1 MIEPAVV
8 VDQLTKTYDGF
19 VAVDHASFQ
28 VNRGDVFGLLGP
40 NGAGKTTT
48 IRVLMDIF
56 KADGGAVRV
65 LGQPPGAARARVGY
79 LPEERGLYR
88 TLRVEECL
96 TYLGQLKGMSRPAA
110 QNRALALLKHV
121 ELKDWAR
128 KKVQELSRGMQQ
140 KVQIIASLIHD
151 PDLVILDE
159 PFQGLDPV
167 NVEMVQGLIRDLRA
181 QGKTVVLSA
190 HEMSLVEK
198 LCERIALIDHGK
210 VVLYG
215 ALVDIKK
222 QFSPNAI
229 EISPPLDL
237 AGWPDVARTE
247 TRDGKLLV
255 YLHPSTTPHA
265 FLKKLLDRNLFVD
278 QFELASMP
286 LDQIFVEVVTGQKAN
301 HD

>member
-1 MIEPAVV
+1 
-8 VDQLTKTYDGF
+8 
-19 VAVDHASFQ
+19 
-28 VNRGDVFGLLGP
+28 
-40 NGAGKTTT
+40 
-48 IRVLMDIF
+48 
-56 KADGGAVRV
+56 
-65 LGQPPGAARARVGY
+65 VGY

-96 TYLGQLKGMSRPAA
+96 TYLGQLKGMPKAA
-110 QNRALALLKHV
+110 AHKRALALLERV

-167 NVEMVQGLIRDLRA
+167 NVEMVRGLIRDLRA

-198 LCERIALIDHGK
+198 LCERITLIDHGK

-215 ALVDIKK
+215 ALADIKK

-237 AGWPDVARTE
+237 AAWPDVARTE

-265 FLKKLLDRNLFVD
+265 FLKKLLDQGIFVD

-286 LDQIFVEVVTGQKAN
+286 LDQIFIEVVTGQKTN
-301 HD
+301 HE